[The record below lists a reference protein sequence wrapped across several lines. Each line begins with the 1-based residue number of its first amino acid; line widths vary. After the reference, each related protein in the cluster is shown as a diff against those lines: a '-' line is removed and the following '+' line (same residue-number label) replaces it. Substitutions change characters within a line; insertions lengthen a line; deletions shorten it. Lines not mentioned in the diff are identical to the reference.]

1 MLDYQGRVVKERD
14 QLSEKIDKL
23 RTFTNSAVYVTLPYK
38 ERGRLTRQYLAMA
51 TYLDILNERIAAFEA
66 SDAA

>member
-23 RTFTNSAVYVTLPYK
+23 RTFTNSAVW
-38 ERGRLTRQYLAMA
+38 
-51 TYLDILNERIAAFEA
+51 
-66 SDAA
+66 